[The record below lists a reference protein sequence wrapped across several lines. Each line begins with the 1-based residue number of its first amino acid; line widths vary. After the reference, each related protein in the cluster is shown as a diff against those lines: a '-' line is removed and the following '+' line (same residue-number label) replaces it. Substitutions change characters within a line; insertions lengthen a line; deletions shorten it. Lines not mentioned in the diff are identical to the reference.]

1 MTAVMCVTYCEAA
14 SRQTKRGPHA
24 GMKSVPAVIFPLN
37 KIYAEFHKSLAGSL
51 CNKWCILRMNNT
63 MVKLTINSRASL

>member
-1 MTAVMCVTYCEAA
+1 MIAVMSVTYCEAA

-51 CNKWCILRMNNT
+51 CNK
-63 MVKLTINSRASL
+63 